1 MFYQVIICKMLP
13 DGDSCSTLTRFPNF
27 MIAIINFPSNNSL
40 SQFSTITT
48 LIVVCIAI
56 VLGCLKDV
64 TEHYVSFH
72 SLSYDLIGSKNAI
85 GDKELSVLAT
95 GLKECQNLKEL
106 R

>member
-1 MFYQVIICKMLP
+1 MTSHAFSACVTVPFPLTIEVI
-13 DGDSCSTLTRFPNF
+13 
-27 MIAIINFPSNNSL
+27 SL
-40 SQFSTITT
+40 SQFSTITA

-56 VLGCLKDV
+56 VLHCLEDV

-72 SLSYDLIGSKNAI
+72 SLSKNAI

-95 GLKECQNLKEL
+95 GLKKCQNLKEL

>member
-1 MFYQVIICKMLP
+1 MIPVV
-13 DGDSCSTLTRFPNF
+13 DSCSTLTRFPNF
-27 MIAIINFPSNNSL
+27 MIAVINFLFPLTIEVISL
-40 SQFSTITT
+40 SQFSTITA

-56 VLGCLKDV
+56 VLRCLEDV

-72 SLSYDLIGSKNAI
+72 SLSNSAI
-85 GDKELSVLAT
+85 GDKGLTVLAT